1 LLETHFNFSTMKTKK
16 FELPPVEEITALL
29 VDLQKTIGDEYRA
42 SEEDEEPSMLVT
54 IGANESGGW
63 NYQTGDNS
71 FTGGAY
77 GLPFWGVVSLYRDS
91 DCAELA
97 KDSLDQIAEAQ
108 SW

>member
-1 LLETHFNFSTMKTKK
+1 MKTKK
-16 FELPPVEEITALL
+16 LELQPVEEIAALL
-29 VDLQKTIGDEYRA
+29 VDLQKTIGDDYRA
-42 SEEDEEPSMLVT
+42 SEEDEEPSLSVT
-54 IGANESGGW
+54 IGADEKGQW

-91 DCAELA
+91 NCAELA